1 MSESIRVG
9 IAGGNWGQRHAAAF
23 KKIEGVSLIAVAD
36 RDEETR
42 TAMVNTFGIEN
53 AYISYK

>member
-53 AYISYK
+53 AYIS